1 MPFTVMKIVRFL
13 SISLWLFSCN
23 TPSNTYNI
31 LQYGANTE
39 SDFINTVS
47 INKAIQACYAN
58 GGGTVNVP
66 PGIFKTGTII
76 LLSNV
81 NLHLEAGA
89 TLLGSTDTVDYKPMN
104 NALFHEGYNRYGII
118 YAADARNI
126 SITGFGE
133 INGNGTSFMNG
144 IDKPH
149 MGHDWDRQYTRQG
162 EAYMKEGTIFEDG
175 PVSYNFRPGMML
187 TIERCENINIVDVHL
202 NNTPE
207 WTVRMQDC
215 DHAAFRGVS
224 IQTDPLIPNSDGI
237 HVTSSRNVSI
247 SDCQIFSGD
256 DAIIVTGFGDGL
268 MPGDE
273 VAADYIGNKTG
284 YAENVVVSNCI
295 LSSRSAC
302 IRVGYGHHPI
312 RNLVFSNIVM
322 ETSNRGIGVFARNVS
337 SIENVLF
344 DNIIM
349 STRLHSGHWWGK
361 GEPIHLSAVKDSEQG
376 KAGVINNIRFSN
388 IMATSETGMLIYGS
402 DGSPIKNITLQN
414 VSLTILNGK
423 YSETYG
429 GNFDLRPA
437 SSKDK
442 ALFKHDIPAL
452 YAQHVNNLVLTNFT
466 INWGDGL
473 PAFFTHALEINSF
486 NSLRIENFRGS
497 AAFDDKRTSA
507 IKLSDG
513 AHVELNN
520 RADVTIEKQN
530 VKN

>member
-1 MPFTVMKIVRFL
+1 MKILFL
-13 SISLWLFSCN
+13 FLPALCLVCCN

-31 LQYGANTE
+31 LHYGASTDNDFVNT
-39 SDFINTVS
+39 FAIN
-47 INKAIQACYAN
+47 NAIQACYAD
-58 GGGTVNVP
+58 GGGTVYVP
-66 PGIFKTGTII
+66 PGIYQTGTIV

-81 NLHLEAGA
+81 SLYLEAGA

-126 SITGFGE
+126 SIIGPGE
-133 INGNGTSFMNG
+133 INGNGTFFMNG

-162 EAYMKEGTIFEDG
+162 EAYMKEGTVFEDG
-175 PVSYNFRPGMML
+175 PVSYSFRPGMML
-187 TIERCENINIVDVHL
+187 TIERCENIKILDVRL

-215 DHAAFRGVS
+215 DNAEFSGVT
-224 IQTDPLIPNSDGI
+224 IHTDRLIPNSDGI
-237 HVTSSRNVSI
+237 HVTSSRNVKI
-247 SDCQIFSGD
+247 SDCEIFSGD

-268 MPGDE
+268 MPGDK
-273 VAADYIGNKTG
+273 VSADYIGNKTG

-302 IRVGYGHHPI
+302 IRVGYGRHPI

-322 ETSNRGIGVFARNVS
+322 ETSNRGIGVFARDES

-344 DNIIM
+344 ENITM

-361 GEPIHLSAVKDSEQG
+361 GEPIHISAVKDSEQG
-376 KAGVINNIRFSN
+376 NAGTINNIRFSN

-402 DGSPIKNITLQN
+402 EGSPIKNISLQN
-414 VSLTILNGK
+414 VSLTIHKGK
-423 YSETYG
+423 YSEMYG

-437 SSKDK
+437 ATKDR
-442 ALFKHDIPAL
+442 ALFKHDIPGLFAT
-452 YAQHVNNLVLTNFT
+452 YVDNLSLTGLT
-466 INWGDGL
+466 INWDDDL
-473 PAFFTHALEINSF
+473 PAFFTHGLEVTHF
-486 NSLRIENFRGS
+486 NGLRIDNFKGRP
-497 AAFDDKRTSA
+497 AFEDGHLSA
-507 IKLSDG
+507 IRISDG
-513 AHVELNN
+513 SGVEMNVDKDISI
-520 RADVTIEKQN
+520 AKQN
-530 VKN
+530 VKD